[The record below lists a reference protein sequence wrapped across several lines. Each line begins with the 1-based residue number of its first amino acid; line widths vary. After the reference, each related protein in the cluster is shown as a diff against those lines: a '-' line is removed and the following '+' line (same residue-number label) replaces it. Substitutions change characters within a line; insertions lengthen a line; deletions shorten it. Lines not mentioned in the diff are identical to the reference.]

1 MGAAVAAVLMKERL
15 IVTAFERL
23 QATSL
28 ESART
33 PEELGVDAQG
43 LGWHRLR
50 ERAVIRE
57 SGQGRFY
64 LDIEVWQATRRTR
77 RRMLFVVAVA
87 MLTGVL
93 LLMLRRWR
101 A

>member
-1 MGAAVAAVLMKERL
+1 MLMKERL

-23 QATSL
+23 GATSL

-33 PEELGVDAQG
+33 PEELGIGAEG
-43 LGWHRLR
+43 LGWRRLS
-50 ERAVIRE
+50 ERAIVRE
-57 SGQGRFY
+57 AGQGRFY
-64 LDIEVWQATRRTR
+64 LDIEAWQATRRTR
-77 RRMLFVVAVA
+77 RRMLFAVAAA